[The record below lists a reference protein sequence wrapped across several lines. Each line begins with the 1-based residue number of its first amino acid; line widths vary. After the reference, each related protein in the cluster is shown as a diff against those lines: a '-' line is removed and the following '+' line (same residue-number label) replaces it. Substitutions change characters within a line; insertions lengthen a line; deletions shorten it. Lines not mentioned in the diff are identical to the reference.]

1 MSVATAIAFTSA
13 KPVAQSAAGD
23 SPASN
28 VSFAAVQDFASL
40 LLGKL
45 AAGGDIQGHQPQ
57 GNDLP
62 LVSDRSPLE
71 SSPQDA
77 SMLLAALGF
86 AQTQPQADSLINI
99 TEARDIAVSRDPVA
113 APVTGNR
120 HSLGFASGS
129 ENAGQ
134 STPRESIVAPL
145 GWDGL
150 PLGFDPGSKATGQST
165 PQKSIVAPVGWDGL
179 PLGFDPGSKA
189 TGQSTPQKS
198 IAAPLGWDGL
208 PLGFDP
214 GSKAAGQSTPR
225 ESIAAPLGWDGFPL
239 GFDPGSKF
247 GEEPV
252 LPEQPDSSGKPAKIA
267 GAELPPTV
275 ADSPLGRRVSDEAK
289 VSAASIPSLGA
300 KDASTSTLP
309 QSQTTALLDHAT
321 NKPVAHE
328 AAATKAFGF
337 DADMPKYP
345 ASDTSVAKTPL
356 VDLPSNELSTAS
368 IQSGTNLNNAT
379 TNSQVQLKLDTP
391 VRDPSWASDFGQKLV
406 WMASHDKQTAQ
417 LTINPPDMGPIEI
430 SLNINKDSASAFFV
444 SASAD
449 VRESIETAL
458 PRLREM
464 LASVGIEL
472 GQSNVGSE
480 SFRQQAGNE
489 EARQGS
495 PRWQADNAILGTDW
509 ADTLSPRQTVSGQG
523 GNGLVDTFA

>member
-165 PQKSIVAPVGWDGL
+165 PQKSIVAPV
-179 PLGFDPGSKA
+179 
-189 TGQSTPQKS
+189 
-198 IAAPLGWDGL
+198 GWDGL

>member
-150 PLGFDPGSKATGQST
+150 PLGFDPGSK
-165 PQKSIVAPVGWDGL
+165 
-179 PLGFDPGSKA
+179 
-189 TGQSTPQKS
+189 
-198 IAAPLGWDGL
+198 
-208 PLGFDP
+208 
-214 GSKAAGQSTPR
+214 
-225 ESIAAPLGWDGFPL
+225 
-239 GFDPGSKF
+239 F

-356 VDLPSNELSTAS
+356 VDLPSN
-368 IQSGTNLNNAT
+368 
-379 TNSQVQLKLDTP
+379 
-391 VRDPSWASDFGQKLV
+391 
-406 WMASHDKQTAQ
+406 
-417 LTINPPDMGPIEI
+417 
-430 SLNINKDSASAFFV
+430 
-444 SASAD
+444 
-449 VRESIETAL
+449 
-458 PRLREM
+458 
-464 LASVGIEL
+464 
-472 GQSNVGSE
+472 
-480 SFRQQAGNE
+480 
-489 EARQGS
+489 
-495 PRWQADNAILGTDW
+495 
-509 ADTLSPRQTVSGQG
+509 
-523 GNGLVDTFA
+523 